1 MTRRK
6 DGAGLAT
13 PVFLWMLMAA
23 LGAAG
28 PAAGQIKTDTR
39 VWTAVSVQ
47 GRTGADSPWHWV
59 SDSLLRTRDGAGTL
73 DFLAERVM
81 MTRDLTP
88 RASAGI
94 GYAFGAGFPDAGSL
108 REHRFVQQVAWGLG
122 GSPRVSLKSRIEE
135 RFVTG
140 YPAMRLRLRQQVRVT
155 WPLTMTRGLQG
166 IVSDEVFLQLNST
179 ARAPRGFES
188 NRFFVGVG
196 RRLTGR
202 SVLEIGYMNVYS
214 RGGAGLHQDSHI
226 LSATWV
232 LSLSEPGRRKGDSTG
247 RVQ

>member
-1 MTRRK
+1 MTRRTR
-6 DGAGLAT
+6 GAARAT
-13 PVFLWMLMAA
+13 PMILSTVIAA
-23 LGAAG
+23 LGG
-28 PAAGQIKTDTR
+28 TRPAAGQVVTDVR
-39 VWTAVSVQ
+39 AWTAASVQ
-47 GRTGADSPWHWV
+47 GRLGAESPWHWA
-59 SDSLLRTRDGAGTL
+59 SDSLLRTRGGVGTL

-81 MTRDLTP
+81 VTRDLT
-88 RASAGI
+88 RGASAGI
-94 GYAFGAGFPDAGSL
+94 GYALGAGFRDAGSL
-108 REHRFVQQVAWGLG
+108 REHRFVQQLAWGLG
-122 GSPRVSLKSRIEE
+122 GSPRVSLKSRMEE

-140 YPAMRLRLRQQVRVT
+140 YAAIRLRLRQQVRVT

-214 RGGAGLHQDSHI
+214 RGRAGLHQDSHV